1 MKFAEAKRIEALKK
15 STVKIKGNDVVA
27 SWKLL
32 IGVFIIPPIINL
44 TSIIFFFTFS
54 KRYASSFLGRYFVSC
69 IFCVL
74 LCCYLTACV
83 QLLNGVKSNMRLCRI
98 RFFVILYRKTIAR
111 LRAKRK
117 ELKRHVK
124 DIMDKHSA
132 INEHTLFKRKSFSE
146 QSTSPWHINTDEV
159 FGALSEIYS

>member
-1 MKFAEAKRIEALKK
+1 MKFAEQKRIEALKK

-32 IGVFIIPPIINL
+32 IGVFIVPPMINL
-44 TSIIFFFTFS
+44 TSVVFFFTFS
-54 KRYASSFLGRYFVSC
+54 KRYASSFIGRYLVSC
-69 IFCVL
+69 IFCVF
-74 LCCYLTACV
+74 LCLYLTFCV

-111 LRAKRK
+111 LRAKRR

-124 DIMDKHSA
+124 DVMDKHSTMNDQA
-132 INEHTLFKRKSFSE
+132 LFKRKSFSE

>member
-1 MKFAEAKRIEALKK
+1 MRFAEKKRIEALKK

-32 IGVFIIPPIINL
+32 IGVFMIPPIINL
-44 TSIIFFFTFS
+44 TSMVFFFTLS
-54 KRYASSFLGRYFVSC
+54 KRYATSYIGRYFVSC
-69 IFCVL
+69 IFCVI
-74 LCCYLTACV
+74 LCVYLTACV

-117 ELKRHVK
+117 DLKRHVK
-124 DIMDKHSA
+124 DVMDRHSA
-132 INEHTLFKRKSFSE
+132 MNDQALYKRKSFSDNT
-146 QSTSPWHINTDEV
+146 TSPWHINTDEV